1 MTCVAHIDAQ
11 NAKKLA
17 IDTTA
22 VVVPDHLTMDPMHN
36 DRMNCAKN
44 TILLTIAMSVPSPR
58 ICARSS
64 GVLVASRANCERA
77 WKRIQTLN
85 DYLRSRNLKACD
97 SLKYVRYPPNDSV
110 PQVNRAW

>member
-1 MTCVAHIDAQ
+1 MNMGINDFNANWKEMAYKSKYIICVAHIEAQ

-22 VVVPDHLTMDPMHN
+22 VVVPDHFTIEPMHI
-36 DRMNCAKN
+36 DKMNCAAN

-64 GVLVASRANCERA
+64 GVFVASIANFKQNE
-77 WKRIQTLN
+77 K
-85 DYLRSRNLKACD
+85 KGE
-97 SLKYVRYPPNDSV
+97 K
-110 PQVNRAW
+110 

>member
-22 VVVPDHLTMDPMHN
+22 VVVPDHLTIDPMHI

-64 GVLVASRANCERA
+64 GVFVASRANFERM
-77 WKRIQTLN
+77 KKNTKTQSIEI
-85 DYLRSRNLKACD
+85 
-97 SLKYVRYPPNDSV
+97 
-110 PQVNRAW
+110 